1 MAATTEQVKTEIKR
15 VKVKL
20 KMRHTHA
27 GIEYDEAAVKA
38 GVEIEITEQQAA
50 VLKAQGVI

>member
-1 MAATTEQVKTEIKR
+1 MSEELEKKVKR

-20 KMRHTHA
+20 KKRHTHA

-50 VLKAQGVI
+50 ALKAQGVI

>member
-1 MAATTEQVKTEIKR
+1 MSQEQKQPIKR